1 MPLYEYKCQKCGH
14 KFERLVFGEEEIKC
28 PKCNTKE
35 LKKLFSSFSLGKKEN
50 NNFGGCSDG
59 SCPVRPFDKD

>member
-50 NNFGGCSDG
+50 NNF
-59 SCPVRPFDKD
+59 